1 MALTKVTGG
10 TISTTSDYQI
20 NNLVAVA
27 GTFTGNLNVE
37 GVLTYEDVTNIDAVG
52 LITARK
58 GIHLG
63 AGATVGHLSTVG
75 VSTITSLTVNGTLT
89 AGGDV
94 SIADKIVHT
103 GDTNTAIRFPAAD
116 QISFETAGTERI
128 RIHENGTISTNVDND
143 TYEFTIQGKTGG
155 SPTLWLRD
163 GTTSGTPRVIF
174 GDTNA
179 AAVGAIAYANN
190 GDYMQFKTGGNELV
204 RFTNNSGSAGKVGIG
219 SEIPVSKFDVADGTT
234 GISFDRTNNTP
245 EIHFRS
251 NNVDECGEIRLGE
264 SSGGGVMDLRTKTTG
279 GTLTTRLSLHT
290 NGKAAI
296 GDHTP
301 GSHLDIRNSGQVDVL
316 IGSTNAGGVYLML
329 DGDSNGDGVGA
340 DYAYLAHDT
349 GGDLQIGAD
358 NPSGNAEIIFKAG
371 NNVEKLRIASD
382 GVVWAKDGKIRLG
395 TTSGT
400 DSYIYSSNAAG
411 IIYQADD
418 NGHKFQTYSGSWQ
431 TRLTITDAGKVT
443 IGDAATHTYSAHSEG
458 DDLVVGGSGWRGMTI
473 YGEGGGGVIQF
484 ADDGSNRAGQLMYN
498 HGDNSMLFRTN
509 GNTTRFKI
517 GSDGTSTA
525 TGTSDGV
532 LQLDTSDSRGAF
544 IRFGQ
549 GGSYHHMIGCAD
561 GLVAG
566 PDKEDLG
573 LRAADNMVFC
583 TNGAT
588 ERLRITS
595 GGQVNIGGNYTQT
608 FNALDVTGNIK
619 AFARFNANDAVFIWQ
634 QNRMSLGN
642 SFIIESQQNTPFA
655 ILTQAVVQ
663 PIVFGT
669 NSTERLRIGSDGIL
683 TVSSE
688 TVIIN
693 RNAGDPY
700 LTFQTSGTSNAVI
713 YGGAST
719 GLRGF
724 TKPSGGSLTERV
736 RITPAG
742 QLITGGTATPYPTR
756 SVTIQ
761 PVTGQTNTYLSIIA
775 GSTSA
780 VSAITFGDAAGG
792 AAGNYAGMFEYYHSD
807 DSLRYAQNASE
818 KLRIT
823 TAGHLEFRNSTTS
836 HQGLKW
842 YKDSGRQVELTYG
855 ENNANVVLNIYRQD
869 SQSGFP
875 YGNLIV
881 NTGSSSSP
889 SQAIKVQTDKNIVLT
904 GSLIMGNG
912 QGIDFGNTPDG
923 PNKSSEF
930 LNDYEQGSW
939 TPTNQ
944 YQTIQSS
951 RDCRYWKIGHMVT
964 INFDF
969 TAGGSPSGGSQT
981 GGYIESLPF
990 TVHNSSGVGGRPGV
1004 IKLYDS
1010 YTGAASSLTN
1020 TCWMYAGANS
1030 TNLYI
1035 YHNDDDRVITRGES
1049 AGKRIMGT
1057 FTYRAA

>member
-418 NGHKFQTYSGSWQ
+418 NGHKFQTYSGSW
-431 TRLTITDAGKVT
+431 
-443 IGDAATHTYSAHSEG
+443 
-458 DDLVVGGSGWRGMTI
+458 
-473 YGEGGGGVIQF
+473 
-484 ADDGSNRAGQLMYN
+484 
-498 HGDNSMLFRTN
+498 
-509 GNTTRFKI
+509 
-517 GSDGTSTA
+517 
-525 TGTSDGV
+525 
-532 LQLDTSDSRGAF
+532 
-544 IRFGQ
+544 
-549 GGSYHHMIGCAD
+549 
-561 GLVAG
+561 
-566 PDKEDLG
+566 
-573 LRAADNMVFC
+573 
-583 TNGAT
+583 
-588 ERLRITS
+588 
-595 GGQVNIGGNYTQT
+595 
-608 FNALDVTGNIK
+608 
-619 AFARFNANDAVFIWQ
+619 
-634 QNRMSLGN
+634 
-642 SFIIESQQNTPFA
+642 
-655 ILTQAVVQ
+655 
-663 PIVFGT
+663 
-669 NSTERLRIGSDGIL
+669 
-683 TVSSE
+683 
-688 TVIIN
+688 
-693 RNAGDPY
+693 
-700 LTFQTSGTSNAVI
+700 
-713 YGGAST
+713 
-719 GLRGF
+719 
-724 TKPSGGSLTERV
+724 
-736 RITPAG
+736 
-742 QLITGGTATPYPTR
+742 
-756 SVTIQ
+756 
-761 PVTGQTNTYLSIIA
+761 
-775 GSTSA
+775 
-780 VSAITFGDAAGG
+780 
-792 AAGNYAGMFEYYHSD
+792 
-807 DSLRYAQNASE
+807 
-818 KLRIT
+818 
-823 TAGHLEFRNSTTS
+823 
-836 HQGLKW
+836 
-842 YKDSGRQVELTYG
+842 
-855 ENNANVVLNIYRQD
+855 
-869 SQSGFP
+869 
-875 YGNLIV
+875 
-881 NTGSSSSP
+881 
-889 SQAIKVQTDKNIVLT
+889 
-904 GSLIMGNG
+904 
-912 QGIDFGNTPDG
+912 
-923 PNKSSEF
+923 
-930 LNDYEQGSW
+930 
-939 TPTNQ
+939 
-944 YQTIQSS
+944 
-951 RDCRYWKIGHMVT
+951 
-964 INFDF
+964 
-969 TAGGSPSGGSQT
+969 
-981 GGYIESLPF
+981 
-990 TVHNSSGVGGRPGV
+990 
-1004 IKLYDS
+1004 
-1010 YTGAASSLTN
+1010 
-1020 TCWMYAGANS
+1020 
-1030 TNLYI
+1030 
-1035 YHNDDDRVITRGES
+1035 
-1049 AGKRIMGT
+1049 
-1057 FTYRAA
+1057 

>member
-619 AFARFNANDAVFIWQ
+619 ASARFNANDAVFIWQ

-736 RITPAG
+736 RIHSDG
-742 QLITGGTATPYPTR
+742 E
-756 SVTIQ
+756 VECK
-761 PVTGQTNTYLSIIA
+761 
-775 GSTSA
+775 
-780 VSAITFGDAAGG
+780 GG
-792 AAGNYAGMFEYYHSD
+792 AAG
-807 DSLRYAQNASE
+807 QNALLVSGNYSSGNNVDIQTWQRIGGAVQAKMGYKDADTSMFFGTDTAHPLAIMTGGTE
-818 KLRIT
+818 KLRIRSDGKISCGTAINNSNTYEFSLTGADGTGGFYAHGRNHYLSNRSNAYASLTLKKSNADSDGVDYLQLRDSANNVKLVVSGDGSLNILDSIVHEGDTDTKIRFPAANTVTIDVGGT
-823 TAGHLEFRNSTTS
+823 TRLNANST
-836 HQGLKW
+836 QLEI
-842 YKDSGRQVELTYG
+842 SG
-855 ENNANVVLNIYRQD
+855 NIQH
-869 SQSGFP
+869 
-875 YGNLIV
+875 
-881 NTGSSSSP
+881 
-889 SQAIKVQTDKNIVLT
+889 
-904 GSLIMGNG
+904 NG
-912 QGIDFGNTPDG
+912 CR
-923 PNKSSEF
+923 
-930 LNDYEQGSW
+930 
-939 TPTNQ
+939 Q
-944 YQTIQSS
+944 YQTNSTSS
-951 RDCRYWKIGHMVT
+951 WTTIGT
-964 INFDF
+964 FSTA
-969 TAGGSPSGGSQT
+969 TAGFSMECAGMENSYTTLHRVTGSAYWNQCYYTADFGGDSQHAHSSDLMFRVTNT
-981 GGYIESLPF
+981 GGTRTLEFKAIQYTTTRILTIISLWLKNGYF
-990 TVHNSSGVGGRPGV
+990 TWS
-1004 IKLYDS
+1004 
-1010 YTGAASSLTN
+1010 
-1020 TCWMYAGANS
+1020 
-1030 TNLYI
+1030 
-1035 YHNDDDRVITRGES
+1035 
-1049 AGKRIMGT
+1049 
-1057 FTYRAA
+1057 